1 MKKVLLAMMLVVA
14 GFTSSFAQ
22 RGGDRLTPE
31 QRAENQTKF
40 MTEKLELTEKQ
51 QKQVYTLNMSRMQ
64 KMQDLRK
71 NEDREGMKAAHE
83 SYQKE
88 LSAILTPAQ
97 QEKYK
102 TLREDMRK
110 RGNVQR
116 GRNYHGQK
124 KDHRKHQSDQ
134 QGDKVLRSK
143 DARK

>member
-1 MKKVLLAMMLVVA
+1 MKTVMLAMMLA
-14 GFTSSFAQ
+14 LSSMTVFAQ
-22 RGGDRLTPE
+22 RGGDRPTPE

-40 MTEKLELTEKQ
+40 MTEKLELSDKQ
-51 QKQVYTLNMSRMQ
+51 QKQVYALNISRMQ

-97 QEKYK
+97 QDKYK
-102 TLREDMRK
+102 TLRQEMRQ

-124 KDHRKHQSDQ
+124 KDHPKHQSGQ
-134 QGDKVLRSK
+134 QGEKALKSK